1 MKRFC
6 GRTSYS
12 TCSASRQMVLAQK
25 PVTLAGPL
33 IFESLADILDIFFVF
48 AESQLPHATRYV

>member
-6 GRTSYS
+6 GRISYS
-12 TCSASRQMVLAQK
+12 ICPVSRQMVLAQK
-25 PVTLAGPL
+25 PVTLAGHL
-33 IFESLADILDIFFVF
+33 IFESLADILDVVF